1 LAPRPMRIDDL
12 AHESGLTVDT
22 IRYYQREG
30 LLPPGERDGRHRVYG
45 PDHLRRLARIKE
57 LQARRFSIAAI
68 RAFVSG
74 DERRLEGVFADE
86 GEGVQYGYDELVE
99 RSGVDP
105 DFATALRDAGV
116 LRDPQTF
123 GRVTYDG
130 DDLEMLRA
138 MAELHRVGIPAKVLA
153 ELGRI
158 YGEGVESMQ
167 RQVVDVFS
175 EGTGVDWSNYRKTKL
190 GTVRLIA
197 GQQRVTMRPDAP
209 LRGALLDLRTL
220 AIVTKGAAPK
230 WAQVTRPA
238 PPALRHHYVAYR
250 AFVRAKVSLIQA
262 RQGAPGADGG
272 GWDGTT
278 E

>member
-1 LAPRPMRIDDL
+1 VTEPATDPGAAKRMRIDDL
-12 AHESGLTVDT
+12 AHESGQTVDT

-30 LLPPGERDGRHRVYG
+30 LLPPGEREGRHRVYG

-57 LQARRFSIAAI
+57 LQGRRFSIAAI

-86 GEGVQYGYDELVE
+86 GEGVQYGYDELVQ

-138 MAELHRVGIPAKVLA
+138 MAELHRAGFPAKVLA

-175 EGTGVDWSNYRKTKL
+175 EGTGVDWTPGEFDEFRTNAEQQGPTMLVSMR
-190 GTVRLIA
+190 RLVDYTHHRTI
-197 GQQRVTMRPDAP
+197 QRLTLDRVDPGVVTPDDP
-209 LRGALLDLRTL
+209 TSELP
-220 AIVTKGAAPK
+220 I
-230 WAQVTRPA
+230 
-238 PPALRHHYVAYR
+238 
-250 AFVRAKVSLIQA
+250 
-262 RQGAPGADGG
+262 
-272 GWDGTT
+272 
-278 E
+278 